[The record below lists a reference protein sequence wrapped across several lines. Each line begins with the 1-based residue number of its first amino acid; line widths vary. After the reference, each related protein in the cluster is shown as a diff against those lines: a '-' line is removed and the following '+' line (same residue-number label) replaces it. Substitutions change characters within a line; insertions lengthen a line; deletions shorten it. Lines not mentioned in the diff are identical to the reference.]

1 MKEKM
6 LKKITSRKFWVAVS
20 MIVSGLLMMFGFAET
35 SVETIAGAVIAI
47 GGAVGYMIA
56 EGMIDAKNVGVI
68 IDSVGNVIEDLI
80 PDEEK
85 GDGEDENYN

>member
-1 MKEKM
+1 MKEKI
-6 LKKITSRKFWVAVS
+6 LKKITSRKFWVAIS

-56 EGMIDAKNVGVI
+56 EGMIDAKSVGTI
-68 IDSVGNVIEDLI
+68 IDSVGEVIEDLV

-85 GDGEDENYN
+85 GDGEDEDSN